1 MASLGSL
8 LNQIDSGS
16 MLLPEFQRGYVWNR
30 DQVRGLLR
38 SLYLGYPVGGLL
50 VWETETTADDV
61 RGTEEAIGNRTLLLD
76 GQQRLTTLYG
86 VVRGYPPKF
95 FEGDKNTFLGL
106 RFNVEDET
114 FEFYSPAK
122 MKGDPTWVDVTKLFQ
137 EDGLRPFIDEFS
149 EPQYKDRFSE
159 YLKRLSQLSNVLTRE
174 FHLEKI
180 VGKEKTT
187 DIVVDIFNRVNSG
200 GTKLSKGD
208 LALAKISAQSPELRN
223 KMRQELGAWE
233 KNGFDFNL
241 DWFLRNINAVATGKA
256 LFVHLDEVPIGDFK
270 KSLDS
275 TTKYVNTLLNLI
287 SSRLGLDHARVL
299 MGRFALPVLS
309 LYLHENSGKFP
320 SKEEADKALF
330 WYIHVGLWG
339 RFAGSTE
346 SMLALDY
353 EILKKSGLN
362 GLIEEI
368 ERVRG
373 GNLTISAN
381 DFKVNTMGSRFYPLL
396 YLLTRVG
403 SAQDL
408 LTGITLQ
415 KQLLGNLSSLQ
426 VHHIFPKKV
435 LKDAGFRRGEIN
447 AVANFCFLTQDS
459 NLIISKREPKDYF
472 EEVISQAGEQAL
484 VSQWIPL
491 DRKLWEIEN
500 YHGFLEARRE
510 LLAKA
515 ANEFLD
521 SLLTGEAEEISLPRL
536 AAPEDEDSRE
546 RNAEIDQMISELAEF
561 GVVAPQ
567 RDVEIYHPDTRE
579 LLTVAEAYWQ
589 DGLQPG
595 LGEPVLLELDKRE
608 VDKSKMEDLEI
619 RVFYSI
625 SGLKKHV
632 ARQAKISAG
641 ENSPLATS
649 L

>member
-1 MASLGSL
+1 MATLDSL
-8 LNQIDSGS
+8 LSQIDSGS

-61 RGTEEAIGNRTLLLD
+61 RGTDEAVGNRTLLLD

-86 VVRGYPPKF
+86 VVRGRPPKF

-106 RFNVEDET
+106 RFSVEDET

-122 MKGDPTWVDVTKLFQ
+122 MKGDPTWIDVTKLFQ
-137 EDGLRPFIDEFS
+137 EDGLKPFIDEFND
-149 EPQYKDRFSE
+149 PKYKERFPE
-159 YLKRLSQLSNVLTRE
+159 YLKRLSELSNIVKRE

-180 VGKEKTT
+180 VGKDKTT
-187 DIVVDIFNRVNSG
+187 DVVVDIFNRVNSG

-208 LALAKISAQSPELRN
+208 LALAKVSAKAPELRN
-223 KMRQELGAWE
+223 QMREELAVWE

-256 LFVHLDEVPIGDFK
+256 LFIHLDDVSIVDFK
-270 KSLDS
+270 RSLDS
-275 TTKYVNTLLNLI
+275 TTKYVNVLLNLI
-287 SSRLGLDHARVL
+287 ASRLGLDHARVL

-309 LYLHENSGKFP
+309 LYLNEHSGKFP
-320 SKEEADKALF
+320 NKTEADKALY

-346 SMLALDY
+346 SMLAQDY
-353 EILKKSGLN
+353 EILKKSGLD
-362 GLIEEI
+362 GLIKEI

-373 GNLTISAN
+373 GNLVISPN

-447 AVANFCFLTQDS
+447 AVANFCFLTQES

-472 EEVISQAGEQAL
+472 KQVIKEAGEEAL
-484 VSQWIPL
+484 ASQWIPL
-491 DRKLWEIEN
+491 DKKLWEIDN
-500 YHGFLEARRE
+500 YREFLEARRE
-510 LLAKA
+510 LLANA
-515 ANEFLD
+515 SNTFLE
-521 SLLTGEAEEISLPRL
+521 SLLTGQADELSLPRL
-536 AAPEDEDSRE
+536 NAPEDEDSKE
-546 RNAEIDQMISELAEF
+546 RKAEIDQLIADLAEF

-567 RDVEIYHPDTRE
+567 TDVEIFHPDTQE
-579 LLTVAEAYWQ
+579 LLTIAEAYWPE
-589 DGLQPG
+589 GLQPG
-595 LGEPVLLELDKRE
+595 MGEPVLLELDKRD
-608 VDKSKMEDLEI
+608 VDEEKMEDLDMK
-619 RVFYSI
+619 VFYSI
-625 SGLKKHV
+625 RRLKRYV
-632 ARQAKISAG
+632 AAQAKISSG
-641 ENSPLATS
+641 ENSA
-649 L
+649 

>member
-1 MASLGSL
+1 MATLDSL
-8 LNQIDSGS
+8 LSQIDSGS

-50 VWETETTADDV
+50 VWETETTAEDV
-61 RGTEEAIGNRTLLLD
+61 RGTDEAVGNRTLLLD

-86 VVRGYPPKF
+86 VVRGRPPKF

-106 RFNVEDET
+106 RFSVEDET

-122 MKGDPTWVDVTKLFQ
+122 MKGDPTWIDVTKLFQ
-137 EDGLRPFIDEFS
+137 EDGLKPFIDEFND
-149 EPQYKDRFSE
+149 PKYKERFPE
-159 YLKRLSQLSNVLTRE
+159 YLKRLSELSNIVKRE

-180 VGKEKTT
+180 VGKDKTT
-187 DIVVDIFNRVNSG
+187 DVVVDIFNRVNSG

-208 LALAKISAQSPELRN
+208 LALAKVSAKAPELRN
-223 KMRQELGAWE
+223 QMREELAVWE

-256 LFVHLDEVPIGDFK
+256 LFVHLDDVSIVDFK

-275 TTKYVNTLLNLI
+275 TTKYVNVLLNLI

-309 LYLHENSGKFP
+309 LYLNEHSGKFP
-320 SKEEADKALF
+320 NKSEADKALY

-346 SMLALDY
+346 SMLAQDY
-353 EILKKSGLN
+353 EILKKSGLD
-362 GLIEEI
+362 GLIKEI

-373 GNLTISAN
+373 GNLVISPN

-447 AVANFCFLTQDS
+447 AVANFCFLTQES

-472 EEVISQAGEQAL
+472 KQVIKEAGEEAL
-484 VSQWIPL
+484 ASQWIPL
-491 DRKLWEIEN
+491 DKKLWEIDN
-500 YHGFLEARRE
+500 YRDFLDARRE
-510 LLAKA
+510 LLANA
-515 ANEFLD
+515 SNTFLE
-521 SLLTGEAEEISLPRL
+521 SLLTGQADELSLPRL
-536 AAPEDEDSRE
+536 NAPEDEDSKE
-546 RNAEIDQMISELAEF
+546 RKAEIDQLIADLAEF

-567 RDVEIYHPDTRE
+567 TEVEVFHPDTQE
-579 LLTVAEAYWQ
+579 LLTIAEAYWPE
-589 DGLQPG
+589 GLQPG
-595 LGEPVLLELDKRE
+595 MGEPVLLELDKRD
-608 VDKSKMEDLEI
+608 VDEEKMEDLEMK
-619 RVFYSI
+619 VFYSI
-625 SGLKKHV
+625 RRLKRYV
-632 ARQAKISAG
+632 AAQAKISSG
-641 ENSPLATS
+641 ENSA
-649 L
+649 

>member
-1 MASLGSL
+1 MATLDSL
-8 LNQIDSGS
+8 LSQIDSGS

-50 VWETETTADDV
+50 VWETETTAEDV
-61 RGTEEAIGNRTLLLD
+61 RGTDEAVGNRTLLLD

-86 VVRGYPPKF
+86 VVRGRPPKF

-106 RFNVEDET
+106 RFSVEDET

-122 MKGDPTWVDVTKLFQ
+122 MKGDPTWIDVTKLFQ
-137 EDGLRPFIDEFS
+137 EDGLKPFIDEFND
-149 EPQYKDRFSE
+149 PKYKERFPE
-159 YLKRLSQLSNVLTRE
+159 YLKRLSELSNIVKRE

-180 VGKEKTT
+180 VGKDKTT
-187 DIVVDIFNRVNSG
+187 DVVVDIFNRVNSG

-208 LALAKISAQSPELRN
+208 LALAKVSAKAPELRN
-223 KMRQELGAWE
+223 QMREELAVWE

-256 LFVHLDEVPIGDFK
+256 LFVHLDDVSIVDFK

-275 TTKYVNTLLNLI
+275 TTKYVNVLLNLI

-309 LYLHENSGKFP
+309 LYLNEHSGKFP
-320 SKEEADKALF
+320 NKSEADKALY

-346 SMLALDY
+346 SMLAQDY
-353 EILKKSGLN
+353 EILKKSGLD
-362 GLIEEI
+362 GLIKEI

-373 GNLTISAN
+373 GNLVISPN

-447 AVANFCFLTQDS
+447 AVANFCFLTQES

-472 EEVISQAGEQAL
+472 KQVIKEAGEEAL
-484 VSQWIPL
+484 ASQWIPL
-491 DRKLWEIEN
+491 DKKLWEIDSYRE
-500 YHGFLEARRE
+500 FLEARRE
-510 LLAKA
+510 LLANA
-515 ANEFLD
+515 SNNFLE
-521 SLLTGEAEEISLPRL
+521 SLLTGQADELSLPRL
-536 AAPEDEDSRE
+536 NAPEDEDSKE
-546 RNAEIDQMISELAEF
+546 RKAEIDQLIADLAEF

-567 RDVEIYHPDTRE
+567 TDVEIFHPDTQE
-579 LLTVAEAYWQ
+579 LLTIAEAYWPE
-589 DGLQPG
+589 GLQPG
-595 LGEPVLLELDKRE
+595 MGEPVLLELDKRD
-608 VDKSKMEDLEI
+608 VDEEKMEDLDMK
-619 RVFYSI
+619 VFYSI
-625 SGLKKHV
+625 RRLKRYV
-632 ARQAKISAG
+632 AAQAKISSG
-641 ENSPLATS
+641 ENSA
-649 L
+649 

>member
-1 MASLGSL
+1 MATLDSL
-8 LNQIDSGS
+8 LSQIDSGS

-61 RGTEEAIGNRTLLLD
+61 RGTDEAVGNRTLLLD

-86 VVRGYPPKF
+86 VVRGRPPKF

-106 RFNVEDET
+106 RFSVEDET

-122 MKGDPTWVDVTKLFQ
+122 MKGDPTWIDVTKLFQ
-137 EDGLRPFIDEFS
+137 EEGLKPFIDEFND
-149 EPQYKDRFSE
+149 PKYKERFPE
-159 YLKRLSQLSNVLTRE
+159 YLKRLSELSNIVKRE

-180 VGKEKTT
+180 VGKDKTT
-187 DIVVDIFNRVNSG
+187 DVVVDIFNRVNSG

-208 LALAKISAQSPELRN
+208 LALAKVSAKAPELRN
-223 KMRQELGAWE
+223 QMREELAVWE

-256 LFVHLDEVPIGDFK
+256 LFIHLDDVSIVDFK
-270 KSLDS
+270 RSLDS
-275 TTKYVNTLLNLI
+275 TTKYVNVLLNLI
-287 SSRLGLDHARVL
+287 ASRLGLDHARVL

-309 LYLHENSGKFP
+309 LYLNEHSGKFP
-320 SKEEADKALF
+320 NKTEADKALY

-346 SMLALDY
+346 SMLAQDY
-353 EILKKSGLN
+353 EILKKSGLD
-362 GLIEEI
+362 GLIKEI

-373 GNLTISAN
+373 GNLVISPN

-447 AVANFCFLTQDS
+447 AVANFCFLTQES

-472 EEVISQAGEQAL
+472 KQVIKEAGEEAL
-484 VSQWIPL
+484 ASQWIPL
-491 DRKLWEIEN
+491 DKKLWEIDN
-500 YHGFLEARRE
+500 YREFLEARRE
-510 LLAKA
+510 LLANA
-515 ANEFLD
+515 SNTFLE
-521 SLLTGEAEEISLPRL
+521 SLLTGQADELSLPRL
-536 AAPEDEDSRE
+536 NAPEDEDSKE
-546 RNAEIDQMISELAEF
+546 RKAEIDQLIADLAEF

-567 RDVEIYHPDTRE
+567 TDVEIFHPDTQE
-579 LLTVAEAYWQ
+579 LLTIAEAYWPE
-589 DGLQPG
+589 GLQPG
-595 LGEPVLLELDKRE
+595 MGEPVLLELDKRD
-608 VDKSKMEDLEI
+608 VDEEKMEDLDMK
-619 RVFYSI
+619 VFYSI
-625 SGLKKHV
+625 RRLKRYV
-632 ARQAKISAG
+632 AAQAKISSG
-641 ENSPLATS
+641 ENSA
-649 L
+649 

>member
-50 VWETETTADDV
+50 VWETETTAEDV
-61 RGTEEAIGNRTLLLD
+61 RGTDEAIGNRTLLLD

-122 MKGDPTWVDVTKLFQ
+122 MKGDSTWVDVTKLFQ
-137 EDGLRPFIDEFS
+137 EDGLKPFIDEFS
-149 EPQYKDRFSE
+149 DPQYKDRFSE

-208 LALAKISAQSPELRN
+208 LALAKISAQSPDLRN
-223 KMRQELGAWE
+223 QMRQELAVWE
-233 KNGFDFNL
+233 KKGFDFNL

-256 LFVHLDEVPIGDFK
+256 LFVYLDEVPIGDFK
-270 KSLDS
+270 KSLAS
-275 TTKYVNTLLNLI
+275 TTKYVNLLLNLI
-287 SSRLGLDHARVL
+287 SSRLGLDHSRVL
-299 MGRFALPVLS
+299 MGRFALPVLA
-309 LYLHENSGKFP
+309 LYLNENSGKFP
-320 SKEEADKALF
+320 SKADTDKALF

-346 SMLALDY
+346 SMLAQDY
-353 EILKKSGLN
+353 EILKKSGLD
-362 GLIEEI
+362 GLIVEI

-373 GNLTISAN
+373 GNLTISPN

-415 KQLLGNLSSLQ
+415 KQLLGSLSSLQ

-435 LKDAGFRRGEIN
+435 LKEAGFRRGEIN
-447 AVANFCFLTQDS
+447 AVANFCFLTQQS
-459 NLIISKREPKDYF
+459 NLEISKREPKDYF
-472 EEVISQAGEQAL
+472 EQVIKVAGEEAL
-484 VSQWIPL
+484 SSQWIPL
-491 DRKLWEIEN
+491 DRNLWEISN
-500 YHGFLEARRE
+500 YREFLEARRE

-515 ANEFLD
+515 SNEFLE
-521 SLLTGEAEEISLPRL
+521 SLLTGQAEEISLPRL
-536 AAPEDEDSRE
+536 AAPEDEDSKE
-546 RNAEIDQMISELAEF
+546 RNAELDQMIDDLAEF

-567 RDVEIYHPDTRE
+567 RDVEIYHPDSRE
-579 LLTVAEAYWQ
+579 LLTVAEAYWP

-595 LGEPVLLELDKRE
+595 MGEPVLLELDKRE
-608 VDKSKMEDLEI
+608 VDKDKMEDLEI
-619 RVFYSI
+619 RVFYTI
-625 SGLKKHV
+625 FGLKRHV

-641 ENSPLATS
+641 ENDA
-649 L
+649 

>member
-1 MASLGSL
+1 MATLDSL
-8 LNQIDSGS
+8 LSQIDSGS

-61 RGTEEAIGNRTLLLD
+61 RGTDEAVGNRTLLLD

-86 VVRGYPPKF
+86 VVRGRPPKF

-106 RFNVEDET
+106 RFSVEDET

-122 MKGDPTWVDVTKLFQ
+122 MKGDPTWIDVTKLFQ
-137 EDGLRPFIDEFS
+137 EEGLKPFIDEFND
-149 EPQYKDRFSE
+149 PKYKERFPE
-159 YLKRLSQLSNVLTRE
+159 YLKRLSELSNIVKRE

-180 VGKEKTT
+180 VGKDKTT
-187 DIVVDIFNRVNSG
+187 DVVVDIFNRVNSG

-208 LALAKISAQSPELRN
+208 LALAKVSAKAPELRN
-223 KMRQELGAWE
+223 QMREELAVWE

-256 LFVHLDEVPIGDFK
+256 LFVHLDDVSIVDFK

-275 TTKYVNTLLNLI
+275 TTKYVNVLLNLI
-287 SSRLGLDHARVL
+287 ASRLGLDHARVL

-309 LYLHENSGKFP
+309 LYLNEHSGKFP
-320 SKEEADKALF
+320 NKSEADKALY

-346 SMLALDY
+346 SMLAQDY
-353 EILKKSGLN
+353 EILKKSGLD
-362 GLIEEI
+362 GLIKEI

-373 GNLTISAN
+373 GNLVISPN

-447 AVANFCFLTQDS
+447 AVANFCFLTQES

-472 EEVISQAGEQAL
+472 KQVIKEAGEEAL
-484 VSQWIPL
+484 ASQWIPL
-491 DRKLWEIEN
+491 DKKLWEIDN
-500 YHGFLEARRE
+500 YREFLEARRE
-510 LLAKA
+510 LLANA
-515 ANEFLD
+515 SNTFLE
-521 SLLTGEAEEISLPRL
+521 SLLTGQADELSLPRL
-536 AAPEDEDSRE
+536 NAPEDEDSKE
-546 RNAEIDQMISELAEF
+546 RKAEIDQLIADLAEF

-567 RDVEIYHPDTRE
+567 TDVEIFHPDTQE
-579 LLTVAEAYWQ
+579 LLTIAEAYWPE
-589 DGLQPG
+589 GLQPG
-595 LGEPVLLELDKRE
+595 MGEPVLLELDKRD
-608 VDKSKMEDLEI
+608 VDEEKMEDLDMK
-619 RVFYSI
+619 VFYSI
-625 SGLKKHV
+625 RRLKRYV
-632 ARQAKISAG
+632 AAQAKISSG
-641 ENSPLATS
+641 ENSA
-649 L
+649 

>member
-1 MASLGSL
+1 MATLDSL
-8 LNQIDSGS
+8 LSQIDSGS

-61 RGTEEAIGNRTLLLD
+61 RGTDEAVGNRTLLLD

-86 VVRGYPPKF
+86 VVRGRPPKF

-106 RFNVEDET
+106 RFSVEDET

-122 MKGDPTWVDVTKLFQ
+122 MKGDPTWIDVTKLFQ
-137 EDGLRPFIDEFS
+137 EDGLKPFIDEFND
-149 EPQYKDRFSE
+149 PKYKERFPE
-159 YLKRLSQLSNVLTRE
+159 YLKRLSELSNIVKRE

-180 VGKEKTT
+180 VGKDKTT
-187 DIVVDIFNRVNSG
+187 DVVVDIFNRVNSG

-208 LALAKISAQSPELRN
+208 LALAKVSAKAPELRN
-223 KMRQELGAWE
+223 QMREELAVWE

-256 LFVHLDEVPIGDFK
+256 LFVHLDDVSIVDFK

-275 TTKYVNTLLNLI
+275 TTKYVNVLLNLI
-287 SSRLGLDHARVL
+287 ASRLGLDHARVL

-309 LYLHENSGKFP
+309 LYLNEHSGKFP
-320 SKEEADKALF
+320 NKSEADKALY

-346 SMLALDY
+346 SMLAQDY
-353 EILKKSGLN
+353 EILKKSGLD
-362 GLIEEI
+362 GLIQEI

-373 GNLTISAN
+373 GNLVISPN

-447 AVANFCFLTQDS
+447 AVANFCFLTQES

-472 EEVISQAGEQAL
+472 KQVIKEAGEEAL
-484 VSQWIPL
+484 ASQWIPL
-491 DRKLWEIEN
+491 DKKLWEIDN
-500 YHGFLEARRE
+500 YREFLEARRE
-510 LLAKA
+510 LLANA
-515 ANEFLD
+515 SNNFLE
-521 SLLTGEAEEISLPRL
+521 SLLTGQADELSLPRL
-536 AAPEDEDSRE
+536 NAPEDEDSKE
-546 RNAEIDQMISELAEF
+546 RKAEIDQLIVDLAEF

-567 RDVEIYHPDTRE
+567 TEVEIFHPDTQE
-579 LLTVAEAYWQ
+579 LLTIAEAYWPE
-589 DGLQPG
+589 GLQPG
-595 LGEPVLLELDKRE
+595 MGEPVLLELDKRD
-608 VDKSKMEDLEI
+608 VDEEKMEDLDMK
-619 RVFYSI
+619 VFYSI
-625 SGLKKHV
+625 RRLKRYV
-632 ARQAKISAG
+632 AAQAKISSG
-641 ENSPLATS
+641 ENSA
-649 L
+649 

>member
-1 MASLGSL
+1 MATLDSL
-8 LNQIDSGS
+8 LSQIDSGS

-50 VWETETTADDV
+50 VWETETTAEDV
-61 RGTEEAIGNRTLLLD
+61 RGTDEAVGNRTLLLD

-86 VVRGYPPKF
+86 VVRGRPPKF

-106 RFNVEDET
+106 RFSVEDET

-122 MKGDPTWVDVTKLFQ
+122 MKGDPTWIDVTKLFQ
-137 EDGLRPFIDEFS
+137 EDGLKPFIDEFND
-149 EPQYKDRFSE
+149 PKYKERFPE
-159 YLKRLSQLSNVLTRE
+159 YLKRLSELSNIVKRE

-180 VGKEKTT
+180 VGKDKTT
-187 DIVVDIFNRVNSG
+187 DVVVDIFNRVNSG

-208 LALAKISAQSPELRN
+208 LALAKVSAKAPELRN
-223 KMRQELGAWE
+223 QMREELAVWE

-256 LFVHLDEVPIGDFK
+256 LFVHLDDVSIVDFK

-275 TTKYVNTLLNLI
+275 TTKYVNVLLNLI
-287 SSRLGLDHARVL
+287 ASRLGLDHARVL

-309 LYLHENSGKFP
+309 LYLNEHSGKFP
-320 SKEEADKALF
+320 NKSEADKALY

-346 SMLALDY
+346 SMLAQDY
-353 EILKKSGLN
+353 EILKKSELD
-362 GLIEEI
+362 GLIQEI

-373 GNLTISAN
+373 GNLVISPN

-447 AVANFCFLTQDS
+447 AVANFCFLTQES

-472 EEVISQAGEQAL
+472 KQAIKEAGEEAL
-484 VSQWIPL
+484 ASQWIPL
-491 DRKLWEIEN
+491 DKKLWEIDN
-500 YHGFLEARRE
+500 YREFLEARRE
-510 LLAKA
+510 LLANA
-515 ANEFLD
+515 SNNFLE
-521 SLLTGEAEEISLPRL
+521 SLLTGQADELSLPRL
-536 AAPEDEDSRE
+536 NAPEDEDSKE
-546 RNAEIDQMISELAEF
+546 RKAEIDQLIADLAEF

-567 RDVEIYHPDTRE
+567 TEVEIFHPDTQE
-579 LLTVAEAYWQ
+579 LLTIAEAYWPE
-589 DGLQPG
+589 GLQPG
-595 LGEPVLLELDKRE
+595 MGEPVLLELDKRD
-608 VDKSKMEDLEI
+608 VDEEKMEDLDMK
-619 RVFYSI
+619 VFYSI
-625 SGLKKHV
+625 RRLKRYV
-632 ARQAKISAG
+632 AAQAKISSG
-641 ENSPLATS
+641 ENSA
-649 L
+649 

>member
-1 MASLGSL
+1 MATLDSL
-8 LNQIDSGS
+8 LSQIDSGS

-61 RGTEEAIGNRTLLLD
+61 RGTDEAVGNRTLLLD

-86 VVRGYPPKF
+86 VVRGRPPKF

-106 RFNVEDET
+106 RFSVEDET

-122 MKGDPTWVDVTKLFQ
+122 MKGDPTWIDVTKLFQ
-137 EDGLRPFIDEFS
+137 EDGLKPFIDEFND
-149 EPQYKDRFSE
+149 PKYKERFPE
-159 YLKRLSQLSNVLTRE
+159 YLKRLSELSNIVKRE

-180 VGKEKTT
+180 VGKDKTT
-187 DIVVDIFNRVNSG
+187 DVVVDIFNRVNSG

-208 LALAKISAQSPELRN
+208 LALAKVSAKAPELRN
-223 KMRQELGAWE
+223 QMREELAVWE

-256 LFVHLDEVPIGDFK
+256 LFVHLDDVSIVDFK

-275 TTKYVNTLLNLI
+275 TTKYVNVLLNLI
-287 SSRLGLDHARVL
+287 ASRLGLDHARVL

-309 LYLHENSGKFP
+309 LYLNEQSGKFP
-320 SKEEADKALF
+320 NKSEADKALY

-346 SMLALDY
+346 SMLAQDY
-353 EILKKSGLN
+353 EILKKSGLD
-362 GLIEEI
+362 GLIQEI

-373 GNLTISAN
+373 GNLVISPN

-447 AVANFCFLTQDS
+447 AVANFCFLTQES

-472 EEVISQAGEQAL
+472 KQVIKEAGEEAL
-484 VSQWIPL
+484 ASQWIPL
-491 DRKLWEIEN
+491 DKKLWEIDN
-500 YHGFLEARRE
+500 YREFLEARRE
-510 LLAKA
+510 LLANA
-515 ANEFLD
+515 SNNFLE
-521 SLLTGEAEEISLPRL
+521 SLLTGQADELSLPRL
-536 AAPEDEDSRE
+536 NAPEDEDSKE
-546 RNAEIDQMISELAEF
+546 RKAEIDQLIVDLAEF

-567 RDVEIYHPDTRE
+567 TEVEIFHPDTQE
-579 LLTVAEAYWQ
+579 LLTIAEAYWPE
-589 DGLQPG
+589 GLQPG
-595 LGEPVLLELDKRE
+595 MGEPVLLELDKRD
-608 VDKSKMEDLEI
+608 VDEEKMEDLDMK
-619 RVFYSI
+619 VFYSI
-625 SGLKKHV
+625 RRLKRYV
-632 ARQAKISAG
+632 AAQAKISSG
-641 ENSPLATS
+641 ENSA
-649 L
+649 

>member
-1 MASLGSL
+1 MATLDSL
-8 LNQIDSGS
+8 LSQIDSGS

-38 SLYLGYPVGGLL
+38 SLYLGYPVGGFL

-61 RGTEEAIGNRTLLLD
+61 RGTDEAVGNRTLLLD

-86 VVRGYPPKF
+86 VVRGRPPKF

-106 RFNVEDET
+106 RFSVEDET

-122 MKGDPTWVDVTKLFQ
+122 MKGDPTWIDVTKLFQ
-137 EDGLRPFIDEFS
+137 EDGLKPFIDEFND
-149 EPQYKDRFSE
+149 PKYKERFPE
-159 YLKRLSQLSNVLTRE
+159 YLKRLSELSNIVKRE

-180 VGKEKTT
+180 VGKDKTT
-187 DIVVDIFNRVNSG
+187 DVVVDIFNRVNSG

-208 LALAKISAQSPELRN
+208 LALAKVSAKAPELRN
-223 KMRQELGAWE
+223 QMREELAVWE

-256 LFVHLDEVPIGDFK
+256 LFVHLDDVSIVDFK

-275 TTKYVNTLLNLI
+275 TTKYVNVLLNLI
-287 SSRLGLDHARVL
+287 ASRLGLDHARVL

-309 LYLHENSGKFP
+309 LYLNEHSGKFP
-320 SKEEADKALF
+320 NKSEADKALY

-346 SMLALDY
+346 SMLAQDY
-353 EILKKSGLN
+353 EILKKSGLD
-362 GLIEEI
+362 GLIQEI

-373 GNLTISAN
+373 GNLVISPN

-447 AVANFCFLTQDS
+447 AVANFCFLTQES

-472 EEVISQAGEQAL
+472 KQVIKEAGEEAL
-484 VSQWIPL
+484 ASQWIPL
-491 DRKLWEIEN
+491 DKKLWEIDN
-500 YHGFLEARRE
+500 YREFLEARRE
-510 LLAKA
+510 LLANA
-515 ANEFLD
+515 SNNFLE
-521 SLLTGEAEEISLPRL
+521 SLLTGQADELSLPRL
-536 AAPEDEDSRE
+536 NAPEDEDSKE
-546 RNAEIDQMISELAEF
+546 RKAEIDQLIADLAEF

-567 RDVEIYHPDTRE
+567 TEVEIFHPDTQE
-579 LLTVAEAYWQ
+579 LLTIAEAYWPE
-589 DGLQPG
+589 GLQPG
-595 LGEPVLLELDKRE
+595 MGEPVLLELDKRD
-608 VDKSKMEDLEI
+608 VDEEKMEDLDMK
-619 RVFYSI
+619 VFYSI
-625 SGLKKHV
+625 RRLKRYV
-632 ARQAKISAG
+632 AAQAKISSG
-641 ENSPLATS
+641 ENSA
-649 L
+649 

>member
-1 MASLGSL
+1 MATLDSL
-8 LNQIDSGS
+8 LSQIDSGS

-61 RGTEEAIGNRTLLLD
+61 RGTDEAVGNRTLLLD

-86 VVRGYPPKF
+86 VVRGRPPKF

-106 RFNVEDET
+106 RFSVEDET

-122 MKGDPTWVDVTKLFQ
+122 MKGDPTWIDVTKLFQ
-137 EDGLRPFIDEFS
+137 EDGLKPFIDEFND
-149 EPQYKDRFSE
+149 PKYKERFPE
-159 YLKRLSQLSNVLTRE
+159 YLKRLSELSNIVKRE

-180 VGKEKTT
+180 VGKDKTT
-187 DIVVDIFNRVNSG
+187 DVVVDIFNRVNSG

-208 LALAKISAQSPELRN
+208 LALAKVSAKAPELRN
-223 KMRQELGAWE
+223 QMREELAVWE

-256 LFVHLDEVPIGDFK
+256 LFVHLDDVSIVDFK

-275 TTKYVNTLLNLI
+275 TTKYVNVLLNLI
-287 SSRLGLDHARVL
+287 ASRLGLDHARVL

-309 LYLHENSGKFP
+309 LYLNEQSGKFP
-320 SKEEADKALF
+320 NKSEADKALY

-346 SMLALDY
+346 SMLAQDY
-353 EILKKSGLN
+353 EILKKSGLD
-362 GLIEEI
+362 GLIQEI

-373 GNLTISAN
+373 GNLVISPN

-447 AVANFCFLTQDS
+447 AVANFCFLTQES

-472 EEVISQAGEQAL
+472 KQVIKEAGEEAL
-484 VSQWIPL
+484 ASQWIPL
-491 DRKLWEIEN
+491 DKKLWEIDN
-500 YHGFLEARRE
+500 YREFLEARRE
-510 LLAKA
+510 LLANA
-515 ANEFLD
+515 SNNFLE
-521 SLLTGEAEEISLPRL
+521 SLLTGQADELSLPRL
-536 AAPEDEDSRE
+536 SAPEDEDSKE
-546 RNAEIDQMISELAEF
+546 RKAEIDQLIVDLAEF

-567 RDVEIYHPDTRE
+567 TEVEIFHPDTQE
-579 LLTVAEAYWQ
+579 LLTIAEAYWPE
-589 DGLQPG
+589 GLQPG
-595 LGEPVLLELDKRE
+595 MGEPVLLELDKRD
-608 VDKSKMEDLEI
+608 VDEEKMEDLDMK
-619 RVFYSI
+619 VFYSI
-625 SGLKKHV
+625 RRLKRYV
-632 ARQAKISAG
+632 AAQAKISSG
-641 ENSPLATS
+641 ENSA
-649 L
+649 

>member
-1 MASLGSL
+1 MATLDSL
-8 LNQIDSGS
+8 LSQIDSGS

-50 VWETETTADDV
+50 VWETETTAEDV
-61 RGTEEAIGNRTLLLD
+61 RGTDEAVGNRTLLLD

-86 VVRGYPPKF
+86 VVRGRPPKF

-106 RFNVEDET
+106 RFSVEDET

-122 MKGDPTWVDVTKLFQ
+122 MKGDPTWIDVTKLFQ
-137 EDGLRPFIDEFS
+137 EDGLKPFIDEFND
-149 EPQYKDRFSE
+149 PKYKERFPE
-159 YLKRLSQLSNVLTRE
+159 YLKRLSELSNIVKRE

-180 VGKEKTT
+180 VGKDKTT
-187 DIVVDIFNRVNSG
+187 DVVVDIFNRVNSG

-208 LALAKISAQSPELRN
+208 LALAKVSAKAPELRN
-223 KMRQELGAWE
+223 QMREELAVWE

-256 LFVHLDEVPIGDFK
+256 LFVHLDDVSIVDFK

-275 TTKYVNTLLNLI
+275 TTKYVNVLLNLI

-309 LYLHENSGKFP
+309 LYLNEHSGKFP
-320 SKEEADKALF
+320 NKSEADKALY

-346 SMLALDY
+346 SMLAQDY
-353 EILKKSGLN
+353 EILKKSGLD
-362 GLIEEI
+362 GLIQEI

-373 GNLTISAN
+373 GNLVISPN

-447 AVANFCFLTQDS
+447 AVANFCFLTQES

-472 EEVISQAGEQAL
+472 KQVIKEAGEEAL
-484 VSQWIPL
+484 ASQWIPL
-491 DRKLWEIEN
+491 DKKLWEIDN
-500 YHGFLEARRE
+500 YREFLEARRE
-510 LLAKA
+510 LLANA
-515 ANEFLD
+515 SNNFLE
-521 SLLTGEAEEISLPRL
+521 SLLTGQADELSLPRL
-536 AAPEDEDSRE
+536 NAPEDEDSKE
-546 RNAEIDQMISELAEF
+546 RKAEIDQLIADLAEF

-567 RDVEIYHPDTRE
+567 TEVEIFHPDTQE
-579 LLTVAEAYWQ
+579 LLTIAEAYWPE
-589 DGLQPG
+589 GLQPG
-595 LGEPVLLELDKRE
+595 MGEPVLLELDKRD
-608 VDKSKMEDLEI
+608 VDEEKMEDLDMK
-619 RVFYSI
+619 VFYSI
-625 SGLKKHV
+625 RRLKRYV
-632 ARQAKISAG
+632 AAQAKISSG
-641 ENSPLATS
+641 ENSA
-649 L
+649 

>member
-1 MASLGSL
+1 MATLDSL
-8 LNQIDSGS
+8 LSQIDSGS

-50 VWETETTADDV
+50 VWETETTAEDV
-61 RGTEEAIGNRTLLLD
+61 RGTDEAVGNRTLLLD

-86 VVRGYPPKF
+86 VVRGRPPKF

-106 RFNVEDET
+106 RFSVEDET

-122 MKGDPTWVDVTKLFQ
+122 MKGDPTWIDVTKLFQ
-137 EDGLRPFIDEFS
+137 EDGLKPFIDEFND
-149 EPQYKDRFSE
+149 PKYKERFPE
-159 YLKRLSQLSNVLTRE
+159 YLKRLSELSNIVKRE

-180 VGKEKTT
+180 VGKDKTT
-187 DIVVDIFNRVNSG
+187 DVVVDIFNRVNSG

-208 LALAKISAQSPELRN
+208 LALAKVSAKAPELRN
-223 KMRQELGAWE
+223 QMREELAVWE

-256 LFVHLDEVPIGDFK
+256 LFVHLDDVSIVDFK

-275 TTKYVNTLLNLI
+275 TTKYVNVLLNLI

-309 LYLHENSGKFP
+309 LYLNEHSGKFP
-320 SKEEADKALF
+320 NKSEADKALY

-346 SMLALDY
+346 SMLAQDY
-353 EILKKSGLN
+353 EILKKSGLD
-362 GLIEEI
+362 GLIQEI

-373 GNLTISAN
+373 GNLVISPN

-447 AVANFCFLTQDS
+447 AVANFCFLTQES

-472 EEVISQAGEQAL
+472 KQVIKEAGEEAL
-484 VSQWIPL
+484 ASQWIPL
-491 DRKLWEIEN
+491 DKKLWEIDN
-500 YHGFLEARRE
+500 YREFLEARRE
-510 LLAKA
+510 LLANA
-515 ANEFLD
+515 SNNFLE
-521 SLLTGEAEEISLPRL
+521 SLLTGQADELSLPRL
-536 AAPEDEDSRE
+536 NAPEDEDSKE
-546 RNAEIDQMISELAEF
+546 RKAEIDQLISDLAEF

-567 RDVEIYHPDTRE
+567 TEVEIFHPDTQE
-579 LLTVAEAYWQ
+579 LLTIAEAYWPE
-589 DGLQPG
+589 GLQPG
-595 LGEPVLLELDKRE
+595 MGEPVLLELDKRD
-608 VDKSKMEDLEI
+608 VDEEKMEDLDMK
-619 RVFYSI
+619 VFYSI
-625 SGLKKHV
+625 RRLKRYV
-632 ARQAKISAG
+632 AAQAKISSG
-641 ENSPLATS
+641 ENSA
-649 L
+649 

>member
-1 MASLGSL
+1 MATLDSL
-8 LNQIDSGS
+8 LSQIDSGS

-50 VWETETTADDV
+50 VWETETTAEDV
-61 RGTEEAIGNRTLLLD
+61 RGTDEAIGNRTLLLD

-86 VVRGYPPKF
+86 VVRGRPPKF
-95 FEGDKNTFLGL
+95 FEGEKNTFLGL
-106 RFNVEDET
+106 RFNVEDEA

-122 MKGDPTWVDVTKLFQ
+122 MKGDPTWIDVTKLFQ
-137 EDGLRPFIDEFS
+137 DEGLTPFIDEFND
-149 EPQYKDRFSE
+149 PKYKSRFPE
-159 YLKRLSQLSNVLTRE
+159 YLKRLSQLSNILKRE

-180 VGKEKTT
+180 VGKDKTT
-187 DIVVDIFNRVNSG
+187 DVVVDIFNRVNSG

-208 LALAKISAQSPELRN
+208 LALAKISAKAPDLRN
-223 KMRQELGAWE
+223 QMRQELAIWE
-233 KNGFDFNL
+233 ESGFDFNL

-256 LFVHLDEVPIGDFK
+256 LFVHLDDVSITDFK

-275 TTKYVNTLLNLI
+275 TTKYVNVLLNLI
-287 SSRLGLDHARVL
+287 ASRLGLDHARVL

-309 LYLHENSGKFP
+309 LYLNENAGKFP
-320 SKEEADKALF
+320 SKAEVDKALY

-353 EILKKSGLN
+353 EILKKSGLD
-362 GLIEEI
+362 GLIKEI

-373 GNLTISAN
+373 GNLIISPN
-381 DFKVNTMGSRFYPLL
+381 DFRVNTMGSRFYPLL

-447 AVANFCFLTQDS
+447 AVANFCFLTQES

-472 EEVISQAGEQAL
+472 KQVIKEAGEEAL
-484 VSQWIPL
+484 SSQWIPL
-491 DRKLWEIEN
+491 DKKLWEIEN
-500 YHGFLEARRE
+500 YREFLEARRK
-510 LLAKA
+510 LLADA
-515 ANEFLD
+515 SNSFLET
-521 SLLTGEAEEISLPRL
+521 LLTGKADELALPRL
-536 AAPEDEDSRE
+536 NAPEDEDSKE
-546 RNAEIDQMISELAEF
+546 RKNEIDQLISDLAEF

-567 RDVEIYHPDTRE
+567 TEVEIFHPDTQE
-579 LLTVAEAYWQ
+579 LLTIAEAYWP

-595 LGEPVLLELDKRE
+595 MGEPVLLELDKRDIDE
-608 VDKSKMEDLEI
+608 EKMEDLDI
-619 RVFYSI
+619 KVFYSI
-625 SGLKKHV
+625 RRLKRYV
-632 ARQAKISAG
+632 AAQAKVSSGDNSA
-641 ENSPLATS
+641 
-649 L
+649 

>member
-1 MASLGSL
+1 MATLDSL
-8 LNQIDSGS
+8 LSQIDSGS

-61 RGTEEAIGNRTLLLD
+61 RGTDEAVGNRTLLLD

-86 VVRGYPPKF
+86 VVRGRPPKF

-106 RFNVEDET
+106 RFSVEDET

-122 MKGDPTWVDVTKLFQ
+122 MKGDPTWIDVTKLFQ
-137 EDGLRPFIDEFS
+137 EDGLKPFIDEFND
-149 EPQYKDRFSE
+149 PKYKERFPE
-159 YLKRLSQLSNVLTRE
+159 YLKRLSELSNIVKRE

-180 VGKEKTT
+180 VGKDKTT
-187 DIVVDIFNRVNSG
+187 DVVVDIFNRVNSG

-208 LALAKISAQSPELRN
+208 LALAKVSAKAPELRN
-223 KMRQELGAWE
+223 QMREELAVWE

-256 LFVHLDEVPIGDFK
+256 LFVHLDDVSIVDFK

-275 TTKYVNTLLNLI
+275 TTKHVNVLLNLI

-309 LYLHENSGKFP
+309 LYLNEHSGKFP
-320 SKEEADKALF
+320 NKSEADKALY

-346 SMLALDY
+346 SMLAQDY
-353 EILKKSGLN
+353 EILKKSGLD
-362 GLIEEI
+362 GLIKEI

-373 GNLTISAN
+373 GNLVISPN

-447 AVANFCFLTQDS
+447 AVANFCFLTQES

-472 EEVISQAGEQAL
+472 KQVIKEAGEEAL
-484 VSQWIPL
+484 ASQWIPL
-491 DRKLWEIEN
+491 DKKLWEIDN
-500 YHGFLEARRE
+500 YREFLEARRE
-510 LLAKA
+510 LLANA
-515 ANEFLD
+515 SNNFLE
-521 SLLTGEAEEISLPRL
+521 SLLTGQADELSLPRL
-536 AAPEDEDSRE
+536 SAPEDEDSKE
-546 RNAEIDQMISELAEF
+546 RKAEIDQLIVDLAEF

-567 RDVEIYHPDTRE
+567 TEVEIFHPDTQE
-579 LLTVAEAYWQ
+579 LLTIAEAYWPE
-589 DGLQPG
+589 GLQPG
-595 LGEPVLLELDKRE
+595 MGEPVLLELDKRD
-608 VDKSKMEDLEI
+608 VDEEKMEDLDMK
-619 RVFYSI
+619 VFYSI
-625 SGLKKHV
+625 RRLKRYV
-632 ARQAKISAG
+632 AAQAKISSG
-641 ENSPLATS
+641 ENSA
-649 L
+649 

>member
-1 MASLGSL
+1 MATLDSL
-8 LNQIDSGS
+8 LSQIDSGS

-61 RGTEEAIGNRTLLLD
+61 RGTDEAVGNRTLLLD

-86 VVRGYPPKF
+86 VVRGRPPKF

-106 RFNVEDET
+106 RFSVEDET

-122 MKGDPTWVDVTKLFQ
+122 MKGDPTWIDVTKLFQ
-137 EDGLRPFIDEFS
+137 EDGLKPFIDEFND
-149 EPQYKDRFSE
+149 PKYKERFPE
-159 YLKRLSQLSNVLTRE
+159 YLKRLSELSNIVKRE

-180 VGKEKTT
+180 VGKDKTT
-187 DIVVDIFNRVNSG
+187 DVVVDIFNRVNSG

-208 LALAKISAQSPELRN
+208 LALAKVSAKAPELRN
-223 KMRQELGAWE
+223 QMREELAVWE

-256 LFVHLDEVPIGDFK
+256 LFVHLDDVSIVDFK

-275 TTKYVNTLLNLI
+275 TTKYVNVLLNLI
-287 SSRLGLDHARVL
+287 ASRLGLDHARVL

-309 LYLHENSGKFP
+309 LYLNEHSGKFP
-320 SKEEADKALF
+320 NKSEADKALY

-346 SMLALDY
+346 SMLAQDY
-353 EILKKSGLN
+353 EILKKSGLD
-362 GLIEEI
+362 GLIKEI

-373 GNLTISAN
+373 GNLVISPN

-447 AVANFCFLTQDS
+447 AVANFCFLTQES

-472 EEVISQAGEQAL
+472 KQVIKEAGEEAL
-484 VSQWIPL
+484 ASQWIPL
-491 DRKLWEIEN
+491 DKKLWEIDN
-500 YHGFLEARRE
+500 YREFLEARRE
-510 LLAKA
+510 LLANA
-515 ANEFLD
+515 SNTFLE
-521 SLLTGEAEEISLPRL
+521 SLLTGQADELSLPRL
-536 AAPEDEDSRE
+536 NAPEDEDSKE
-546 RNAEIDQMISELAEF
+546 RKAEIDQLIADLAEF

-567 RDVEIYHPDTRE
+567 TDIEIFHPDTQE
-579 LLTVAEAYWQ
+579 LLTIAEAYWPE
-589 DGLQPG
+589 GLQPG
-595 LGEPVLLELDKRE
+595 MGEPVLLELDKRD
-608 VDKSKMEDLEI
+608 VDEEKMEDLDMK
-619 RVFYSI
+619 VFYSI
-625 SGLKKHV
+625 RRLKRYV
-632 ARQAKISAG
+632 AAQAKISSG
-641 ENSPLATS
+641 ENSA
-649 L
+649 

>member
-1 MASLGSL
+1 MATLDSL
-8 LNQIDSGS
+8 LSQIDSGS

-61 RGTEEAIGNRTLLLD
+61 RGTDEAVGNRTLLLD

-86 VVRGYPPKF
+86 VVRGRPPKF

-106 RFNVEDET
+106 RFSVEDEN

-122 MKGDPTWVDVTKLFQ
+122 MKGDPTWIDVTKLFQ
-137 EDGLRPFIDEFS
+137 EDGLKPFIDEFND
-149 EPQYKDRFSE
+149 PKYKERFPE
-159 YLKRLSQLSNVLTRE
+159 YLKRLSELSNIVKRE

-180 VGKEKTT
+180 VGKDKTT
-187 DIVVDIFNRVNSG
+187 DVVVDIFNRVNSG

-208 LALAKISAQSPELRN
+208 LALAKVSAKAPELRN
-223 KMRQELGAWE
+223 QMREELTVWE

-256 LFVHLDEVPIGDFK
+256 LFIHLDDVSIVDFK
-270 KSLDS
+270 RSLDS
-275 TTKYVNTLLNLI
+275 TTKYVNVLLNLI
-287 SSRLGLDHARVL
+287 ASRLGLDHARVL

-309 LYLHENSGKFP
+309 LYLNEHSGKFP
-320 SKEEADKALF
+320 NKSEADKALY

-346 SMLALDY
+346 SMLAQDY
-353 EILKKSGLN
+353 EILKKSGLD
-362 GLIEEI
+362 GLIKEI

-373 GNLTISAN
+373 GNLVISPN
-381 DFKVNTMGSRFYPLL
+381 DFKVNTMGYRFYPLL

-447 AVANFCFLTQDS
+447 AVANFCFLTQES

-472 EEVISQAGEQAL
+472 KQVIKEAGEEAL
-484 VSQWIPL
+484 ASQWIPL
-491 DRKLWEIEN
+491 DKKLWEIDN
-500 YHGFLEARRE
+500 YREFLEARRE
-510 LLAKA
+510 LLANA
-515 ANEFLD
+515 SNAFLE
-521 SLLTGEAEEISLPRL
+521 SLLTGQADELSLPRL
-536 AAPEDEDSRE
+536 NAPEDEDSKE
-546 RNAEIDQMISELAEF
+546 RKAEIDQLMADLAEF

-567 RDVEIYHPDTRE
+567 TDVEIFHPDTQE
-579 LLTVAEAYWQ
+579 LLTIAEAYWPE
-589 DGLQPG
+589 GLQPG
-595 LGEPVLLELDKRE
+595 MGEPVLLELDKRD
-608 VDKSKMEDLEI
+608 VDEEKMEDLDMKI
-619 RVFYSI
+619 FYSI
-625 SGLKKHV
+625 RRLKRYV
-632 ARQAKISAG
+632 AAQAKISSG
-641 ENSPLATS
+641 ENSA
-649 L
+649 

>member
-1 MASLGSL
+1 
-8 LNQIDSGS
+8 
-16 MLLPEFQRGYVWNR
+16 
-30 DQVRGLLR
+30 
-38 SLYLGYPVGGLL
+38 VGGLL

-61 RGTEEAIGNRTLLLD
+61 RGTDEAVGNRTLLLD

-86 VVRGYPPKF
+86 VVRGRPPKF

-106 RFNVEDET
+106 RFSVEDET

-122 MKGDPTWVDVTKLFQ
+122 MKGDPTWIDVTKLFQ
-137 EDGLRPFIDEFS
+137 EDGLKPFIDEFND
-149 EPQYKDRFSE
+149 PKYKERFPE
-159 YLKRLSQLSNVLTRE
+159 YLKRLSELSNIVKRE

-180 VGKEKTT
+180 VGKDKTT
-187 DIVVDIFNRVNSG
+187 DVVVDIFNRVNSG

-208 LALAKISAQSPELRN
+208 LALAKVSAKAPELRN
-223 KMRQELGAWE
+223 QMREELAVWE

-256 LFVHLDEVPIGDFK
+256 LFVHLDDVSIVDFK

-275 TTKYVNTLLNLI
+275 TTKYVNVLLNLI
-287 SSRLGLDHARVL
+287 ASRLGLDHARVL

-309 LYLHENSGKFP
+309 LYLNEHSGKFP
-320 SKEEADKALF
+320 NKSEADKALY

-346 SMLALDY
+346 SMLAQDY
-353 EILKKSGLN
+353 EILKKSGLD
-362 GLIEEI
+362 GLIKEI

-373 GNLTISAN
+373 GNLVISPN

-447 AVANFCFLTQDS
+447 AVANFCFLTQES

-472 EEVISQAGEQAL
+472 KQVIKEAGEEAL
-484 VSQWIPL
+484 ASQWIPL
-491 DRKLWEIEN
+491 DKKLWEIDN
-500 YHGFLEARRE
+500 YREFLEARRE
-510 LLAKA
+510 LLANA
-515 ANEFLD
+515 SNTFLE
-521 SLLTGEAEEISLPRL
+521 SLLTGQADELSLPRL
-536 AAPEDEDSRE
+536 NAPEDEDSKE
-546 RNAEIDQMISELAEF
+546 RKAEIDQLIADLAEF

-567 RDVEIYHPDTRE
+567 TDVEIFHPDTQE
-579 LLTVAEAYWQ
+579 LLTIAEAYWPE
-589 DGLQPG
+589 GLQPG
-595 LGEPVLLELDKRE
+595 MGEPVLLELDKRD
-608 VDKSKMEDLEI
+608 VDEEKMEDLDMK
-619 RVFYSI
+619 VFYSI
-625 SGLKKHV
+625 RRLKRYV
-632 ARQAKISAG
+632 AAQAKISSG
-641 ENSPLATS
+641 ENSA
-649 L
+649 

>member
-1 MASLGSL
+1 MATLDSL
-8 LNQIDSGS
+8 LSQIDSGS

-50 VWETETTADDV
+50 VWETETTAEDV
-61 RGTEEAIGNRTLLLD
+61 RGTDEAVGNRTLLLD

-86 VVRGYPPKF
+86 VVRGRPPKF

-106 RFNVEDET
+106 RFSVEDET

-122 MKGDPTWVDVTKLFQ
+122 MKGDPTWIDVTKLFQ
-137 EDGLRPFIDEFS
+137 EDGLKPFIDEFND
-149 EPQYKDRFSE
+149 PKYKERFPE
-159 YLKRLSQLSNVLTRE
+159 YLKRLSELSNIVKRE

-180 VGKEKTT
+180 VGKDKTT
-187 DIVVDIFNRVNSG
+187 DVVVDIFNRVNSG

-208 LALAKISAQSPELRN
+208 LALAKVSAKAPELRN
-223 KMRQELGAWE
+223 QMREELAVWE

-256 LFVHLDEVPIGDFK
+256 LFVHLDDVSIVDFK

-275 TTKYVNTLLNLI
+275 TTKYVNVLLNLI

-309 LYLHENSGKFP
+309 LYLNEHSGKFP
-320 SKEEADKALF
+320 NKSEADKALY

-346 SMLALDY
+346 SMLAQDY
-353 EILKKSGLN
+353 EILKKSGLD
-362 GLIEEI
+362 GLIKEI

-373 GNLTISAN
+373 GNLVISPN

-447 AVANFCFLTQDS
+447 AVANFCFLTQES

-472 EEVISQAGEQAL
+472 KQVIKEAGEEAL
-484 VSQWIPL
+484 ASQWIPL
-491 DRKLWEIEN
+491 DKKLWEIDN
-500 YHGFLEARRE
+500 YRDFLDARRE
-510 LLAKA
+510 LLANA
-515 ANEFLD
+515 SNTFLE
-521 SLLTGEAEEISLPRL
+521 SLLTGQADELSLPRL
-536 AAPEDEDSRE
+536 NAPEDEDSKE
-546 RNAEIDQMISELAEF
+546 RKAEIDQLIADLAEF

-567 RDVEIYHPDTRE
+567 TDVEVFHPDTQE
-579 LLTVAEAYWQ
+579 LLTIAEAYWPE
-589 DGLQPG
+589 GLQPG
-595 LGEPVLLELDKRE
+595 MGEPVLLELDKRD
-608 VDKSKMEDLEI
+608 VDEEKMEDLEMK
-619 RVFYSI
+619 VFYSI
-625 SGLKKHV
+625 RRLKRYV
-632 ARQAKISAG
+632 AAQAKISSG
-641 ENSPLATS
+641 ENSA
-649 L
+649 